1 MYYFCIRTKI
11 KVMGSNSNNSLGLK
25 ENVVY
30 SISKE
35 TRLRKL
41 IFGKE
46 INVVSQQDYSK
57 SRLNA
62 YVAVK

>member
-1 MYYFCIRTKI
+1 
-11 KVMGSNSNNSLGLK
+11 MGSNSNNSLGLK

>member
-1 MYYFCIRTKI
+1 
-11 KVMGSNSNNSLGLK
+11 MGSTPNTPSGLK

-30 SISKE
+30 SISNE

-41 IFGKE
+41 IFGKK
-46 INVVSQQDYSK
+46 INLVSQEDYSK